1 MLGTN
6 YTRRFTFFTMSFL
19 ETDEGFKVKYIL
31 SILTSIF
38 VSGCSV
44 VGQSDVE
51 TAPYTLLKSD
61 QSQQI
66 EVRNYESMVLV
77 STSMSRES
85 GNSAFRKLFSYITGD
100 NEGATEIAMTAP
112 VIMNDK
118 DEVKINAKK
127 NPIKSS
133 EISMTAP
140 VFMNDSDDNS
150 MMSFVMPKDFTLAT
164 TPKPT
169 NPEVYVSE
177 LKDYKVVS
185 IQFSGTL
192 SDSNVEKYTR
202 ILKAW
207 ITGNGYVAISE
218 PVKAGYNGPLTLP
231 IWRRNEIL
239 IEVR

>member
-1 MLGTN
+1 MRDPKINFYRNIT
-6 YTRRFTFFTMSFL
+6 
-19 ETDEGFKVKYIL
+19 EGCKVKFIL

-38 VSGCSV
+38 VTGCSV

-51 TAPYTLLKSD
+51 TAPYTLLKTD
-61 QSQQI
+61 ETQKI
-66 EVRNYESMVLV
+66 EVRNYDSMVLV
-77 STSMSRES
+77 STSMSSES

-118 DEVKINAKK
+118 KDVKKG
-127 NPIKSS
+127 S

-140 VFMNDSDDNS
+140 VFMNDSADNS

-177 LKDYKVVS
+177 LKDYKVAS

-192 SDSNVEKYTR
+192 SDSNVEKYTL
-202 ILKAW
+202 ILKTW
-207 ITGNGYVAISE
+207 MTENGYEAISE

-231 IWRRNEIL
+231 IWRRNEML
-239 IEVR
+239 IEIK

>member
-1 MLGTN
+1 MGI
-6 YTRRFTFFTMSFL
+6 RHIM
-19 ETDEGFKVKYIL
+19 EGFKVKFIL

-38 VSGCSV
+38 VTGCSV
-44 VGQSDVE
+44 VGESDVE
-51 TAPYTLLKSD
+51 TAPYTLLKAD
-61 QSQQI
+61 EAQKV
-66 EVRNYESMVLV
+66 EVRNYDSMVLV
-77 STSMSRES
+77 STSMSSES
-85 GNSAFRKLFSYITGD
+85 GNSAFSTLFSYITGD

-118 DEVKINAKK
+118 NKEKKVAK
-127 NPIKSS
+127 NGAIKGS

-140 VFMNDSDDNS
+140 VFMNDSADSS

-177 LKDYKVVS
+177 LKDYKVAT

-192 SDSNVEKYTR
+192 SDSNVEKYTN
-202 ILKAW
+202 ILTSW
-207 ITGNGYVAISE
+207 ISENGYEAISD

-231 IWRRNEIL
+231 IWRRNEML

>member
-1 MLGTN
+1 
-6 YTRRFTFFTMSFL
+6 
-19 ETDEGFKVKYIL
+19 VKFIL
-31 SILTSIF
+31 LILTSIF
-38 VSGCSV
+38 VTGCSV

-51 TAPYTLLKSD
+51 TAPYTLLKAD
-61 QSQQI
+61 ETQKI
-66 EVRNYESMVLV
+66 EVRNYDSMVLV
-77 STSMSRES
+77 STSMSSKS
-85 GNSAFRKLFSYITGD
+85 GSSAFRKLFSYIAGD

-118 DEVKINAKK
+118 NEVKKDVRKDAKK
-127 NPIKSS
+127 GA

-140 VFMNDSDDNS
+140 VFMNDSADNS

-177 LKDYKVVS
+177 LKDYKVAS

-192 SDSNVEKYTR
+192 SDSNVEKYTL
-202 ILKAW
+202 ILKTW
-207 ITGNGYVAISE
+207 MTENGYVAISE

-231 IWRRNEIL
+231 IWRRNEML
-239 IEVR
+239 IEIK

>member
-1 MLGTN
+1 MKL
-6 YTRRFTFFTMSFL
+6 
-19 ETDEGFKVKYIL
+19 IL

-44 VGQSDVE
+44 VGQSDVA
-51 TAPYTLLKSD
+51 TAPYSVLKSD
-61 QSQQI
+61 DIQKI
-66 EVRNYESMVLV
+66 EVRNYAPMILV
-77 STSMSRES
+77 STSMSSDS

-118 DEVKINAKK
+118 NESKNKSKHNVKKGT
-127 NPIKSS
+127 

-140 VFMNDSDDNS
+140 VFMNESVGKS

-164 TPKPT
+164 TPKPS

-177 LKDYKVVS
+177 LKDYKVAA

-192 SDSNVEKYTR
+192 SDSNVEKYTT
-202 ILKAW
+202 LLAAW
-207 ITGNGYVAISE
+207 IIKNGYKAIGE
-218 PVKAGYNGPLTLP
+218 PVKAGYDGPLTLP

-239 IEVR
+239 IEVK

>member
-1 MLGTN
+1 MRDPKINFYRNIT
-6 YTRRFTFFTMSFL
+6 
-19 ETDEGFKVKYIL
+19 EGCKVKFIL

-38 VSGCSV
+38 VTGCSV

-51 TAPYTLLKSD
+51 TAPYTLLKTD
-61 QSQQI
+61 ETQKI
-66 EVRNYESMVLV
+66 EVRNYDSMVLV
-77 STSMSRES
+77 STSMSSES

-118 DEVKINAKK
+118 KDVKKG
-127 NPIKSS
+127 S

-140 VFMNDSDDNS
+140 VFMNDSADNS
-150 MMSFVMPKDFTLAT
+150 VMSFVMPKDFTLAT

-177 LKDYKVVS
+177 LKDYKVAS

-192 SDSNVEKYTR
+192 SDSNVEKYTL
-202 ILKAW
+202 ILKTW
-207 ITGNGYVAISE
+207 MTENGYEAISE

-231 IWRRNEIL
+231 IWRRNEML
-239 IEVR
+239 IEIK